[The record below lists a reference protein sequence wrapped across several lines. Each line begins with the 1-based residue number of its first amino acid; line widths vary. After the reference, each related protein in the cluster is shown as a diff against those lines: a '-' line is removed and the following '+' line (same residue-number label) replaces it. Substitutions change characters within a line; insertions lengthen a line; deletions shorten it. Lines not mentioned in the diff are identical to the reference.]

1 MIIVALLTS
10 REVTKA
16 HQKDSVS
23 AHFHDKNSCQL
34 YRLWLIRW
42 CIMRCITLDLDYQ
55 SALTSC
61 PYSIVETHGH
71 CSMPSSTPHMRSLRY
86 TAASTI
92 LFTAGRPTDSFPNAY
107 HGILEGIVYV
117 RFASRLIPPAQCTYA
132 ALQDAPL
139 LAAVHLWVWCLLGH
153 ERLSKQ
159 STAFVCSFEDMLGS
173 TCLKL

>member
-117 RFASRLIPPAQCTYA
+117 RFASRLIHLPSAHMLHCRTHLFSQRCICGYDVYSVMSACPSRAQPLCA
-132 ALQDAPL
+132 AL
-139 LAAVHLWVWCLLGH
+139 
-153 ERLSKQ
+153 K
-159 STAFVCSFEDMLGS
+159 
-173 TCLKL
+173 TCLGLPA